1 MTVLLVDADSLVFRI
16 AANPQVKHI
25 QGQQHIIDET
35 ISIIADRTNAED
47 AIFLLTGRQN
57 FRKSIPVPKMGKDG
71 TFEVMEY
78 KANRKRIEP
87 TETLTELREYLKSE
101 YKSTMT
107 FDLIEADDALS
118 YTASVLRSNL
128 VFPEAFTI
136 VGIDKDLQ
144 QIPGKHFNWVKG
156 EFTLQSTEDAERF
169 RKYQLLRGDPT
180 DNVPGLPGIG
190 DAKANKLLTE
200 NPELDIYDVY
210 LRYYK
215 TIQQPALWFTRTR
228 SLVELLTPSNLD
240 LLLKS
245 YLSKTEFDDVLRDLH
260 ELYNRVMKKIQATGH
275 SQKDQDPMI
284 SMASATL

>member
-1 MTVLLVDADSLVFRI
+1 MTVLLVDADSLAFRI

-25 QGQQHIIDET
+25 QGQQHILDET
-35 ISIIADRTNAED
+35 ISIMADRTNAED
-47 AIFLLTGRQN
+47 AIFLLTGRNN
-57 FRKSIPVPKMGKDG
+57 FRKSIPVPRMLKDG

-87 TETLTELREYLKSE
+87 PETLTELREYLKSE

-107 FDLIEADDALS
+107 FDIIEADDALS
-118 YTASVLRSNL
+118 YTAYTLYNNHL
-128 VFPEAFTI
+128 DKAFTI

-144 QIPGKHFNWVKG
+144 QIPGKHFNWVRG
-156 EFTLQSTEDAERF
+156 EFTLQSPEDAERF

-190 DAKANKLLTE
+190 EAKANKLLTE
-200 NPELDIYDVY
+200 NPDLDIYDVY

-215 TIQQPALWFTRTR
+215 AIQQPALWFTRTR

-240 LLLKS
+240 LLLKP
-245 YLSKTEFDDVLRDLH
+245 YLSKTEYDDVLRDLH
-260 ELYNRVMKKIQATGH
+260 ELYNRVMKKIQAIGN
-275 SQKDQDPMI
+275 SKKDQDLMNT
-284 SMASATL
+284 SV

>member
-1 MTVLLVDADSLVFRI
+1 MSVLLVDADSLVFRI
-16 AANPQVKHI
+16 AANPQVKYI
-25 QGQQHIIDET
+25 QGQQHILDET

-87 TETLTELREYLKSE
+87 PETLTELREYLKSE

-118 YTASVLRSNL
+118 YTVETLYNNHL
-128 VFPEAFTI
+128 GKAFTI

-144 QIPGKHFNWVKG
+144 QIPGKHFNWVKV
-156 EFTLQSTEDAERF
+156 EFTLQSPEDAERF

-190 DAKANKLLTE
+190 EAKANKLLTE
-200 NPELDIYDVY
+200 NPRLDIYDVY

-240 LLLKS
+240 LLLKP
-245 YLSKTEFDDVLRDLH
+245 YLSREEYDTVLRDLH
-260 ELYNRVMKKIQATGH
+260 ELYNRVMKKIQAIGN
-275 SQKDQDPMI
+275 SKKDQDPMI
-284 SMASATL
+284 SSA